1 MQPAPQ
7 EPGLIGAVPG
17 ALAGHGR
24 RARIAAR
31 RNFVEMKSSLLQIT
45 ADLAGPDADS
55 LRDKLR
61 RADAAVE
68 LWLLRHQVFDAL
80 PARDRDTAA
89 LRGDLARRLEAVFA
103 DSAPGT
109 TPAER

>member
-1 MQPAPQ
+1 MKSVQPAPQ
-7 EPGLIGAVPG
+7 EPGRLGPVPG
-17 ALAGHGR
+17 VLASHERG
-24 RARIAAR
+24 ARIAAR
-31 RNFVEMKSSLLQIT
+31 RSFVEMKSSLLQIT
-45 ADLAGPDADS
+45 ADLAGPDAAS

-80 PARDRDTAA
+80 PARGRATAA

-103 DSAPGT
+103 DSAIGS
-109 TPAER
+109 

>member
-1 MQPAPQ
+1 MQTAPR
-7 EPGLIGAVPG
+7 ESGRIGAP
-17 ALAGHGR
+17 ARAQAGHER
-24 RARIAAR
+24 LARIAAR

-45 ADLAGPDADS
+45 ADLAGPDAAT

-80 PARDRDTAA
+80 PARDRDTAT

-103 DSAPGT
+103 DSAIG
-109 TPAER
+109 

>member
-1 MQPAPQ
+1 MQPAPH
-7 EPGLIGAVPG
+7 ERGRIA
-17 ALAGHGR
+17 ARAGTLGGHER
-24 RARIAAR
+24 LARIAAR
-31 RNFVEMKSSLLQIT
+31 RTFVEMKSTLLQIT

-61 RADAAVE
+61 RANAAVE

-80 PARDRDTAA
+80 PARGRDTAT

-103 DSAPGT
+103 DRAIG
-109 TPAER
+109 RNDHC